1 MSRAPVTVFV
11 CVTCRVAISGGEG
24 QFKKPGIAFAE
35 ALKHGVAEAGAAH
48 ITVRPVEC
56 LSVCKRPC
64 TIAFTSPGKWTY
76 ILGDIDPRINPAEIL
91 AAAES
96 YAAAKDG
103 IVPWNERA
111 AFFKKGVAARVPPAT
126 YRMTEDAK

>member
-1 MSRAPVTVFV
+1 MSPSPVTIFV
-11 CVTCRVAISGGEG
+11 CVTCRVALDSGEG
-24 QFKKPGIAFAE
+24 RFEKPGIAFAE
-35 ALKHGVAEAGAAH
+35 ALKQGVAGAEAAH
-48 ITVRPVEC
+48 IDIRPVEC

-76 ILGDIDPRINPAEIL
+76 VLCDIDPRIDPAEIV

-111 AFFKKGVAARVPPAT
+111 AFFKKGVAARVPPET
-126 YRMTEDAK
+126 YRMTEDAR

>member
-1 MSRAPVTVFV
+1 MSPSPVTVFV
-11 CVTCRVAISGGEG
+11 CVTCRVPIEGGEG
-24 QFKKPGIAFAE
+24 RFEKPGVAFAE
-35 ALKHGVAEAGAAH
+35 ALKYGAAEVGATH
-48 ITVRPVEC
+48 IHIRPVEC